1 MLTETEIHQIAV
13 RTAAILAEMP
23 AFSITPAS
31 AGAREVL
38 TGTEALAFIGKGN
51 LKAPEK
57 AFARWKKAHGL
68 RPCSKGRYSL
78 RAVKAALEREQRKS
92 YEHAR

>member
-13 RTAAILAEMP
+13 RTAEIIAEMQAAAAP
-23 AFSITPAS
+23 LS
-31 AGAREVL
+31 RDVL
-38 TGTEALAFIGKGN
+38 TAGEALAFIGKGN

-68 RPCSKGRYSL
+68 RPCAKGRYSL
-78 RAVKAALEREQRKS
+78 RAVKAALEREQRKT

>member
-13 RTAAILAEMP
+13 RMANILAEMQ
-23 AFSITPAS
+23 AVLITPAS

-51 LKAPEK
+51 LKAPAK
-57 AFARWKKAHGL
+57 AFARWRKANGL
-68 RPCSKGRYSL
+68 RPCAKGRYSL
-78 RAVKAALEREQRKS
+78 RAIKAALEREQRKT
-92 YEHAR
+92 YHHAA